1 MHGWVWFSLSCGQVR
16 LKLTSTGLGR
26 LRGRSITLRGPPNS
40 VLHSFRTSMPCL
52 DLIFLKAVRCPWLLR
67 LQYPSFSTGISDP
80 ADFSV
85 ILFTSLHHCL
95 LLRLYLFLASAN
107 LSMFSWVLFSFT
119 VLNRW
124 RFLAEGG
131 SGAMIK
137 RTAGVWEATSP
148 QRIGPVSSDGT
159 WWLRTSV

>member
-1 MHGWVWFSLSCGQVR
+1 MSLAFKTTVSSGFDGV
-16 LKLTSTGLGR
+16 TSTSGAG
-26 LRGRSITLRGPPNS
+26 SS
-40 VLHSFRTSMPCL
+40 ACCS
-52 DLIFLKAVRCPWLLR
+52 WLLDAKVWPSFSTFALAEVQTR
-67 LQYPSFSTGISDP
+67 RPSFSTGISDP
-80 ADFSV
+80 ADFSGSV
-85 ILFTSLHHCL
+85 FTSLHYCL

-107 LSMFSWVLFSFT
+107 LSMFSWVLFSFI